1 MTVRAVLFDKDG
13 TIVDFHRTWDIAI
26 GTALRSSAPS
36 AAALQQAAEALEF
49 DLASNTIRP
58 GSPLIAES
66 NDAVGALVDSFV
78 PIDSFFAAI
87 RAASASHAAPA
98 IGVPGLFVALRERG
112 IVLGVVTND
121 FQSSAADQIETL
133 GWSHH
138 FAAVV
143 GSDSGFG
150 AKPAPGIV
158 IGALDLL
165 GVPATEAVLVGDTTH
180 DLDAGNSA
188 GVTTVLVG
196 NSEAIPSAH
205 AALATLTIDRL
216 DELIPSLTA
225 AGHLG

>member
-13 TIVDFHRTWDIAI
+13 TIVDFHRTWDLAI

-36 AAALQQAAEALEF
+36 AAALQQAADALEF
-49 DLASNTIRP
+49 DLVTNTIRP

-66 NDAVGALVDSFV
+66 NYGVAALVDSFL

-98 IGVPGLFVALRERG
+98 IGVPELFVELQERG

-121 FQSSAADQIETL
+121 FESSAADQIAAL
-133 GWSHH
+133 GWSEH

-150 AKPAPGIV
+150 AKPAPGMV

-165 GVPATEAVLVGDTTH
+165 GVPALEAVLVGDTTH
-180 DLDAGNSA
+180 DLDAGNGA
-188 GVTTVLVG
+188 GVVTVLVG
-196 NSEAIPSAH
+196 NGEVVPSAY

-216 DELIPSLTA
+216 SELIPSLTV